1 MSPDPISP
9 DRWAELYRGEFPRL
23 YRALLAVLRDP
34 DRALDAI
41 HDAFLEGLR
50 RPPPLDHNLGGWIF
64 RVALRRARRTRLPIF
79 RHLNPG
85 FHQQDDQITQALA
98 RLEVGTLLAS
108 LSERQRA
115 IVVAQFYLG
124 LEQREIAELFGIR
137 PGTVSATLAQAKARM
152 RTEAGHAS

>member
-1 MSPDPISP
+1 MSTDPIGP
-9 DRWAELYRGEFPRL
+9 ERWAEVYRGEFPRL

-64 RVALRRARRTRLPIF
+64 RVALRRARRSRLSIL
-79 RHLNPG
+79 RIDPG
-85 FHQQDDQITQALA
+85 VREQNDQISQALA
-98 RLEVGTLLAS
+98 RLEVDALLAS

-152 RTEAGHAS
+152 RTEAGHGR

>member
-1 MSPDPISP
+1 M
-9 DRWAELYRGEFPRL
+9 YRLEFPRL
-23 YRALLAVLRDP
+23 YRALLAVLQDG

-50 RPPPLDHNLGGWIF
+50 RPPRHDQNLAGWVF
-64 RVALRRARRTRLPIF
+64 RVALRRARRGRVPIF
-79 RHLNPG
+79 NRLG
-85 FHQQDDQITQALA
+85 RGVRQQNDEVAEALA
-98 RLEVGTLLAS
+98 RLEVADLLRS

-124 LEQREIAELFGIR
+124 LELREIAELFGIK

>member
-1 MSPDPISP
+1 MSPDPIGP
-9 DRWAELYRGEFPRL
+9 ERWAEVYRGEFPRL

-64 RVALRRARRTRLPIF
+64 RVALRRARRSRLSIL
-79 RHLNPG
+79 RIDPG
-85 FHQQDDQITQALA
+85 VREQNDQISQALA
-98 RLEVGTLLAS
+98 RLEVDALLAS

-152 RTEAGHAS
+152 RMEAGHGR

>member
-1 MSPDPISP
+1 MSPDPIGP
-9 DRWAELYRGEFPRL
+9 ERWAEVYRGEFPRL

-64 RVALRRARRTRLPIF
+64 RVALRRARRSRLSIL
-79 RHLNPG
+79 RIDPG
-85 FHQQDDQITQALA
+85 VREQNDQISQALA
-98 RLEVGTLLAS
+98 RLEVDALLAS

-152 RTEAGHAS
+152 RTEAGHGR